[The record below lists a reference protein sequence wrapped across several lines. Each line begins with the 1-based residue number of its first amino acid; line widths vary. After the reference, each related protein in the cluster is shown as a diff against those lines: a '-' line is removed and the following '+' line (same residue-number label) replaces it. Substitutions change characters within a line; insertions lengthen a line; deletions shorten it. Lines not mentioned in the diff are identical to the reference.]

1 MRKLLSY
8 ICLLALLSGCG
19 ARDEVPGTGEEGTEA
34 WSSEFAKL
42 GDIDT
47 AGATCAFDGGFYL
60 SGDMKGETTLWLC
73 DAASGEFRQLTDYTP
88 SAPME
93 GCDESRVSLLAL
105 CPSPDGGLLAAE
117 YAAGSKDGEWLFESR
132 LRIRDGN
139 GAELGAIDL
148 AAADSAAMAAMDAGV
163 GASYSRNITD
173 IGAGPDGEVLLVYGG
188 SVLVLVDAAGQLLF
202 CEAADT
208 FIPAPVKLA
217 DGRCGFLANGIGG
230 AALRVFDCERREF
243 LDDILLPAGNQQF
256 FPGGGDFDL
265 SYISAS
271 CVYGLELGSGEGA
284 QLASL
289 VNCGVDQDRLL
300 DMYTGSDGSVNCLLR
315 DPDGGVE
322 LARLEL
328 RPASELPETTTLTLA
343 CMGLSQTLREDI
355 LEFNRSGGGVRI
367 EVRDYAQYSEGLN
380 DDAGL
385 TVLNTEIISGD
396 VPDIFVADG
405 LPIAQYG
412 ARGLLCDLYEL
423 IDSDPELSRGDF
435 FENVLDAFASDG
447 KLYSLAPGF
456 SVNSLV
462 GSPDVLGPEMGW
474 TLDELLDV
482 LGAHPEAESPLGP
495 GLTRDYTLRTVLSM
509 AMDEY
514 VDWQSGECRFDSEDF
529 RALVEFCAGL
539 PAGPAAQSG
548 DFAEPFTSGEQLLAD
563 VSIGDFTNW
572 RVYEALFGGKL
583 VYKGWPSAERAGN
596 VAEAAGDSLSISAAC
611 EDIGAAWSFVRS
623 RLLSDYF
630 DGERARYYPLNREAY
645 GKLEAEAMEA
655 EYITDP
661 ETGEQVEK
669 PKGGVSING
678 FRVDAYALTEAQ
690 AQALRGLIGSVKRSV
705 SGDEAILDI
714 VSEECSACFSDARS
728 LDEAQGLIQDRVSTY
743 VNEQS

>member
-1 MRKLLSY
+1 M
-8 ICLLALLSGCG
+8 
-19 ARDEVPGTGEEGTEA
+19 
-34 WSSEFAKL
+34 
-42 GDIDT
+42 
-47 AGATCAFDGGFYL
+47 
-60 SGDMKGETTLWLC
+60 
-73 DAASGEFRQLTDYTP
+73 
-88 SAPME
+88 
-93 GCDESRVSLLAL
+93 
-105 CPSPDGGLLAAE
+105 
-117 YAAGSKDGEWLFESR
+117 
-132 LRIRDGN
+132 
-139 GAELGAIDL
+139 
-148 AAADSAAMAAMDAGV
+148 
-163 GASYSRNITD
+163 
-173 IGAGPDGEVLLVYGG
+173 
-188 SVLVLVDAAGQLLF
+188 
-202 CEAADT
+202 
-208 FIPAPVKLA
+208 
-217 DGRCGFLANGIGG
+217 
-230 AALRVFDCERREF
+230 
-243 LDDILLPAGNQQF
+243 
-256 FPGGGDFDL
+256 
-265 SYISAS
+265 
-271 CVYGLELGSGEGA
+271 
-284 QLASL
+284 
-289 VNCGVDQDRLL
+289 
-300 DMYTGSDGSVNCLLR
+300 
-315 DPDGGVE
+315 E